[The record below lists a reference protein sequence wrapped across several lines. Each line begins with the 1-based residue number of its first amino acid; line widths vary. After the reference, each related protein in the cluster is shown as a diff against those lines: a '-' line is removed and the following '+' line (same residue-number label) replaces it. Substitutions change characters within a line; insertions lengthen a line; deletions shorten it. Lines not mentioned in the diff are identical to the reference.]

1 MTSTFVNNQ
10 SAVKRKRDNMFE
22 QAKKGEVT
30 TVVQAIKLMIQ
41 ENPSAKYDFKLYREY
56 ALNAVDDDFY
66 SPSEIKALIKKLST
80 K

>member
-1 MTSTFVNNQ
+1 MTNTFASKQ
-10 SAVKRKRDNMFE
+10 SAVKRKRINMFE

-30 TVVQAIKLMIQ
+30 TVEQAIKLMIQ
-41 ENPSAKYDFKLYREY
+41 ENPSAKYDFNLYHEY
-56 ALNAVDDDFY
+56 ARNAVDDDFY